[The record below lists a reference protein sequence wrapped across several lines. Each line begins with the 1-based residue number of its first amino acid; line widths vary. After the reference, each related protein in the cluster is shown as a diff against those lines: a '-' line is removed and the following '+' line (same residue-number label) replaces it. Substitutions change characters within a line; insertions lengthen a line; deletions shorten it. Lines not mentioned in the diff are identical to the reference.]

1 MTSSSSDSEDEAK
14 DTKQSPTG
22 SISILI
28 LGHMHRCNDLVLL
41 QFFLLLCTTW
51 SLKKRRLVPHQ
62 EEKRSAK
69 ENDSSSDSND
79 DDEESKP
86 TTVFSV
92 LPRAERKVA
101 ESSESEAEDSGKA
114 GKDSH
119 ADDSRDAASNE
130 DERQDG
136 RTGLSSE
143 SESEDDGGKK
153 DEEAER
159 QGMTTKS
166 SKSDR
171 HKLSD
176 DESDHEEMKRSERA
190 NDDDAGKASEA
201 SKGHY
206 GRSGLS
212 DSDSDEEEAKG
223 KGDVEM
229 GERAKVSM
237 KDVFGNA
244 DESDEE
250 EESSNK
256 MKGQRVMLNKETG
269 KLERGPTVDAPEHA
283 MRNMGDSMRES
294 SSALPSLRDLHA
306 TMPELPRPDDGAVL
320 YYMRV
325 SKHLQFEPYA
335 FGSVESEEVRI
346 RERKDNVS
354 ENMVRW
360 RSVASDGDEKREAA
374 KESNARFV
382 QWSDG
387 SLTLHVGETVL
398 QVKKEPLKQVGL
410 VRNIFAHLTTTET
423 DERLAIVEA
432 HGVMQNRLVC
442 VPFTK
447 SAATKQI
454 FRSLSKMANVKVD
467 KSDLLIKKQ
476 IDENE
481 QKALLGQKETMRIR
495 QQSRREGLNRRRG
508 ANAEMTEEFLESE
521 DVGGMVRAF
530 RSNKRKATNPEALQ
544 RAKASSSKRARS
556 DSESEESMSS
566 SSSSS
571 SDGARGRAAPS
582 SSSSSS
588 DEEPVA
594 VKKTSASKKSLE
606 DSEDSS

>member
-14 DTKQSPTG
+14 DTKQSPT
-22 SISILI
+22 
-28 LGHMHRCNDLVLL
+28 
-41 QFFLLLCTTW
+41 
-51 SLKKRRLVPHQ
+51 
-62 EEKRSAK
+62 EEAPRPTSGGKTLSKEGQRPAV

-86 TTVFSV
+86 TK
-92 LPRAERKVA
+92 RKVA

-237 KDVFGNA
+237 KDVFGN

-398 QVKKEPLKQVGL
+398 QVKKEPLKQ
-410 VRNIFAHLTTTET
+410 NMHHLFVKHEAARETET